1 MVRKVWVCFDE
12 EDEIIEVCNETD
24 RSQCE
29 FKDCEL
35 YIMKLIPVKKEFVEL
50 EEKLEE
56 LKKADRDFD
65 NVVRGFKAS
74 SRRLKRSLDR
84 YKI

>member
-12 EDEIIEVCNETD
+12 EYEQLEVCTD
-24 RSQCE
+24 EDRKTCLY
-29 FKDCEL
+29 KDCEP
-35 YIMKLIPVKKEFVEL
+35 YVMKLIPVNKDASELNRAVSEFERTA
-50 EEKLEE
+50 K
-56 LKKADRDFD
+56 DFD
-65 NVVRGFKAS
+65 EVTKGFKTS

>member
-12 EDEIIEVCNETD
+12 DDEIVEVCNDSD
-24 RSQCE
+24 RRTCDE
-29 FKDCEL
+29 KDCEL
-35 YIMKLIPVKKEFVEL
+35 YVMKLIPVKKEFVKL

-56 LKKADRDFD
+56 LKKADKEFD
-65 NVVRGFKAS
+65 DVVRGFKAS

-84 YKI
+84 FKI